1 MQNLINRK
9 FQKKAYRHMLVSEV
23 KKEFGKDVR
32 KYLDWEIEIFIY
44 GLKMTGDFKSADTA
58 KKYKKKTIDYIL
70 QHDNKIVQEV
80 MLDYVYDL
88 TRKES

>member
-1 MQNLINRK
+1 
-9 FQKKAYRHMLVSEV
+9 
-23 KKEFGKDVR
+23 
-32 KYLDWEIEIFIY
+32 
-44 GLKMTGDFKSADTA
+44 MTGDFKSADTA
-58 KKYKKKTIDYIL
+58 KKYKEKTIDYIL

>member
-9 FQKKAYRHMLVSEV
+9 FKKKAYRHMLVSEV
-23 KKEFGKDVR
+23 KKEFGKDVE
-32 KYLDWEIEIFIY
+32 KYIRWELEVLIA
-44 GLKMTGDFKSADTA
+44 GLLFQYDLKSIIII
-58 KKYKKKTIDYIL
+58 KKYKEKIIDHIL